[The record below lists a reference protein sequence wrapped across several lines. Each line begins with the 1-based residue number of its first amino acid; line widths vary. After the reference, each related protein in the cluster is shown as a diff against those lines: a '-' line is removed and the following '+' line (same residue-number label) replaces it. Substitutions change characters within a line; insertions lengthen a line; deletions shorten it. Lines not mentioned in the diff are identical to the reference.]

1 MINKLFKSKSISTS
15 DLTSELLMLRE
26 ENKRYI
32 VFIYFISKITRKN
45 VLITNMQEMFKTK
58 ISEVFK
64 LKTVIHT
71 ILLV

>member
-32 VFIYFISKITRKN
+32 VFI
-45 VLITNMQEMFKTK
+45 
-58 ISEVFK
+58 
-64 LKTVIHT
+64 
-71 ILLV
+71 